1 MNLLESRK
9 DENQSVYWHQQA
21 ADNKNTSANI
31 YLAKC
36 YRLAFECYKKSAKHF
51 DDEKNGEGV
60 YADELLKANR

>member
-36 YRLAFECYKKSAKHF
+36 YRLGKGV
-51 DDEKNGEGV
+51 EKNEF
-60 YADELLKANR
+60 KSI